1 MVMKVCGIIPTLN
14 EEKNIEKIFI
24 KIKKTKIKLDILF
37 IDDNSKDKSQK
48 MIIKLSKES
57 KNVDY
62 IFRKNKID
70 ISLAHK
76 DAVKNKN
83 YI

>member
-1 MVMKVCGIIPTLN
+1 MKVCEIITTLN

-37 IDDNSKDKSQK
+37 VDDNSDDGSKKEILDLRKKDKK
-48 MIIKLSKES
+48 I
-57 KNVDY
+57 NY

-76 DAVKNKN
+76 DAIKNKN

>member
-1 MVMKVCGIIPTLN
+1 MKVCEIIPTLN

-37 IDDNSKDKSQK
+37 VDDNSDDGSNKEILDLRKKDKK
-48 MIIKLSKES
+48 V
-57 KNVDY
+57 NY
-62 IFRKNKID
+62 IFRKNKIR
-70 ISLAHK
+70 ISLTNK
-76 DAVKNKN
+76 DLIKNKN

>member
-1 MVMKVCGIIPTLN
+1 MKVCEIIPTLN

-37 IDDNSKDKSQK
+37 LDDNSDDGSNKEILDLRKKDKK
-48 MIIKLSKES
+48 V
-57 KNVDY
+57 NY
-62 IFRKNKID
+62 IFRKNKIG
-70 ISLAHK
+70 ISLTNK
-76 DAVKNKN
+76 DTIKNKN

>member
-1 MVMKVCGIIPTLN
+1 MKVCEIIPTLN

-37 IDDNSKDKSQK
+37 LDDNSDDGSNKEILDLRKKDKK
-48 MIIKLSKES
+48 V
-57 KNVDY
+57 NY
-62 IFRKNKID
+62 IFRKNKIG
-70 ISLAHK
+70 ISLTHK
-76 DAVKNKN
+76 NTIKNKN

>member
-1 MVMKVCGIIPTLN
+1 MKVCEIIPTLN

-37 IDDNSKDKSQK
+37 VDDNSDDGSNKEILDLRKKDKK
-48 MIIKLSKES
+48 V
-57 KNVDY
+57 NY
-62 IFRKNKID
+62 IFRKNKIG
-70 ISLAHK
+70 ISLTHK
-76 DAVKNKN
+76 NTIKNKN

>member
-1 MVMKVCGIIPTLN
+1 MKICVIIPTLN

-37 IDDNSKDKSQK
+37 IDDNSDDGSKKEILDLRKKDKK
-48 MIIKLSKES
+48 V
-57 KNVDY
+57 NY
-62 IFRKNKID
+62 IFRKNKIG

-76 DAVKNKN
+76 DAIKNKN

>member
-1 MVMKVCGIIPTLN
+1 MKVCEIIPTLN

-37 IDDNSKDKSQK
+37 LDDNSDDGSNKEILDLRKKDKK
-48 MIIKLSKES
+48 V
-57 KNVDY
+57 NY
-62 IFRKNKID
+62 IFRKNKIG
-70 ISLAHK
+70 ISLTNI
-76 DAVKNKN
+76 DTIKNKN